1 MGNRGTMGDKGDY
14 GRQGRQGRQGI
25 RVWEIRETM
34 GHKRVYYCVSIQ
46 VFILLFVQKC
56 KANATL

>member
-1 MGNRGTMGDKGDY
+1 MGDRGDY
-14 GRQGRQGRQGI
+14 GIQGRQGRQGI

-34 GHKRVYYCVSIQ
+34 GHKGVYYCVSIHF
-46 VFILLFVQKC
+46 VIILLFVQKC